1 MEKIDS
7 FCGSVIP
14 KPIMS
19 NGPKLTLHFR
29 SKLPP
34 RFPRGFNATYSFTEG
49 KSQQMSLTFF
59 YTLCIYSRLWD

>member
-1 MEKIDS
+1 MEKLDS

-49 KSQQMSLTFF
+49 KLLQLSTTTF
-59 YTLCIYSRLWD
+59 TLCIYYRLWN